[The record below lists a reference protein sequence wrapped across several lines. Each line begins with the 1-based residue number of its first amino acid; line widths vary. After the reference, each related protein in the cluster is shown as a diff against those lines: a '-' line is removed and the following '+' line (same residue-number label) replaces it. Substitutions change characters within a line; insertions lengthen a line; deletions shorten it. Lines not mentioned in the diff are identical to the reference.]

1 MKVIAR
7 PMGTGKTEELLRLAA
22 KDKALVLTDNKSEL
36 QSKANEYGIV
46 VQIIDAQDLVIAE
59 LEGSSEYRDCKKVY
73 IYKLDDILQHAL
85 LQGYGLELCGYT
97 IRTED

>member
-46 VQIIDAQDLVIAE
+46 VQIIDA
-59 LEGSSEYRDCKKVY
+59 
-73 IYKLDDILQHAL
+73 
-85 LQGYGLELCGYT
+85 
-97 IRTED
+97 

>member
-22 KDKALVLTDNKSEL
+22 KDKALVFAENKVEL
-36 QSKANEYGIV
+36 QEKANAYGIIVQV
-46 VQIIDAQDLVIAE
+46 VDW
-59 LEGSSEYRDCKKVY
+59 
-73 IYKLDDILQHAL
+73 DDILNTDYGNMPIYIHRMDDIVKHYFEEDFKL
-85 LQGYGLELCGYT
+85 KLKGYS